1 MNQEMQAAI
10 TRFIQHVAQ
19 RSPNRSTATHYEN
32 DLHLFAHQV
41 DKPPRQVT
49 VQDVSTFVTAQSA
62 QGLKPKTINRRLATL
77 RSFFEFLAIEAGD
90 EIWPN
95 PVIWSHHRIRPGSH
109 LPKDLSDEA
118 IQRLLAEVKHPRDRA
133 MISVM
138 LDLGLRVGE
147 VATLEVGDYEPAT
160 TPGQSARLRVQGKG
174 DKERIVWL
182 LPDVAAVLEAWLK
195 ERPQG
200 PCQAIFLTRRGQAF
214 SVRGIQERVEH
225 YARQAGLRATCH
237 QLRHTCARRLAEGG
251 MPLAS
256 LASWLGHATPSTT
269 QVYIDGANLS
279 VRADYEIA
287 RNRLQAERP
296 QPSTV
301 SSSEPS
307 VWPQFSSPIPAGQPA
322 EEWSHPELLLP
333 EIRERIASLPDWL
346 QPWLEEWILVQQ
358 ARWLPRYR
366 RQRARQWLREVRR
379 AWAWLVS
386 QRSVQGFADL
396 QGADLMAYLD
406 TWQDRVSSGTVNHF
420 LTSFWSFLRYVEAQ
434 SQPVAPG
441 LYRVPRPKQPERL
454 PRPLKEEEYRR
465 LEQTILEATVQGDAV
480 SCLDRLCFLL
490 MAHAG
495 LRIGELQNLRLEDWH
510 PTQQRLVVRQG
521 KDNQDR
527 AVPLSPET
535 KAALEAYLVMREPV
549 SLPYLLVH
557 QGRPLGQDFIRNHLH
572 QYANIA
578 GLKGVT
584 PHRLR
589 HTCATRLLNAGM
601 PVTSVQA
608 LLGHE
613 NLGTTMGYAQL
624 YDDTVRKDYQVAV
637 ARLKGQS
644 PTEGSEPNVSPT
656 ALVESTASLSM
667 PLTGSTTVVAVVIGM
682 VCVNVLSFATAA
694 NCM

>member
-1 MNQEMQAAI
+1 MNEEMQMAI
-10 TRFIQHVAQ
+10 TQFIEHVAL
-19 RSPNRSTATHYEN
+19 RSPKRSTATHYES
-32 DLHLFAHQV
+32 DLRLFARQV
-41 DKPPRQVT
+41 DKSPRQVT
-49 VQDVSTFVTAQSA
+49 VQDVSAFVTAQSA
-62 QGLKPKTINRRLATL
+62 RGLKPKTINRRLATL
-77 RSFFEFLAIEAGD
+77 HSFFEFLAIEAGD
-90 EIWPN
+90 ESWAN
-95 PVIWSHHRIRPGSH
+95 PVIWSHHRIRQGSS
-109 LPKDLSDEA
+109 LPRDLSDEA
-118 IQRLLAEVKHPRDRA
+118 VKRLLDQVAHPRDRA
-133 MISVM
+133 MLSVM
-138 LDLGLRVGE
+138 LDLGLRVAE
-147 VATLEVGDYEPAT
+147 VAGLQVDDYEPASA
-160 TPGQSARLRVQGKG
+160 PDQAARLRVRGKG

-182 LPDVAAVLEAWLK
+182 LPEIAAVLESWLQ
-195 ERPQG
+195 ERPQS
-200 PCQAIFLTRRGQAF
+200 PCRALFLTRRGQAF

-225 YARQAGLRATCH
+225 YGRRAGLHVTCH
-237 QLRHTCARRLAEGG
+237 RLRHTCARRLAEGR

-256 LASWLGHATPSTT
+256 LASWLGHASPTTT
-269 QVYIDGANLS
+269 QVYINGANLS
-279 VRADYEIA
+279 VRADYEAA

-296 QPSTV
+296 QPPRASAPTEFSVEV
-301 SSSEPS
+301 SA
-307 VWPQFSSPIPAGQPA
+307 VPAGQPV
-322 EEWSHPELLLP
+322 EEWPYPELSVQ
-333 EIRERIASLPDWL
+333 EIRERVASLPDWL
-346 QPWLEEWILVQQ
+346 QPWLEEWVLVQQ

-366 RQRARQWLREVRR
+366 RQRARQWLREVQK

-386 QRSVQGFADL
+386 QRSIHGFADL
-396 QGADLMAYLD
+396 QGADLIAYLD

-465 LEQTILEATVQGDAV
+465 LEQTVLEASAEDDLV

-510 PTQQRLVVRQG
+510 PAQQRLVVRQG

-535 KAALEAYLVMREPV
+535 TAALEAYLVVRESVP
-549 SLPYLLVH
+549 LPHLLVY
-557 QGRPLGQDFIRNHLH
+557 QGRPLGQGFIRNHLH
-572 QYANIA
+572 QYADRA
-578 GLKGVT
+578 GLKGIT

-613 NLGTTMGYAQL
+613 NLATTMGYAQL
-624 YDDTVRKDYQVAV
+624 YDDTVRKDYQAAV
-637 ARLKGQS
+637 AQLQGQS
-644 PTEGSEPNVSPT
+644 PTEESEPNGSPVPLVEPAVSPSVPVTGPTT
-656 ALVESTASLSM
+656 AAV
-667 PLTGSTTVVAVVIGM
+667 VVIGF
-682 VCVNVLSFATAA
+682 VCVNVLSLATTA

>member
-1 MNQEMQAAI
+1 MNEEMQMAI
-10 TRFIQHVAQ
+10 TQFIEHVAL
-19 RSPNRSTATHYEN
+19 RSPKRSTATHYES
-32 DLHLFAHQV
+32 DLRLFARQV
-41 DKPPRQVT
+41 DKSPRQVT
-49 VQDVSTFVTAQSA
+49 VQDVSAFVTAQSA
-62 QGLKPKTINRRLATL
+62 RGLKPKTINRRLATL
-77 RSFFEFLAIEAGD
+77 HSFFEFLAIEAGD
-90 EIWPN
+90 ESWAN
-95 PVIWSHHRIRPGSH
+95 PVIWSHHRIRQGSS
-109 LPKDLSDEA
+109 LPRDLSDEA
-118 IQRLLAEVKHPRDRA
+118 VKRLLDQVAHPRDRA
-133 MISVM
+133 MLSVM
-138 LDLGLRVGE
+138 LDLGLRVAE
-147 VATLEVGDYEPAT
+147 VAGLQVDDYEPASA
-160 TPGQSARLRVQGKG
+160 PDQAARLRVRGKG

-182 LPDVAAVLEAWLK
+182 LPEIAAVLESWLQ
-195 ERPQG
+195 ERPQS
-200 PCQAIFLTRRGQAF
+200 PCRALFLTRRGQAF

-225 YARQAGLRATCH
+225 YGRRAGLHVTCH
-237 QLRHTCARRLAEGG
+237 QLRHTCARRLAEGR

-256 LASWLGHATPSTT
+256 LASWLGHASPTTT
-269 QVYIDGANLS
+269 QVYINGANLS
-279 VRADYEIA
+279 VRADYEAA

-296 QPSTV
+296 QPPRASAPTEFSVEV
-301 SSSEPS
+301 SA
-307 VWPQFSSPIPAGQPA
+307 VPAGQPV
-322 EEWSHPELLLP
+322 EEWPYPELSVQ
-333 EIRERIASLPDWL
+333 EIRERVASLPDWL
-346 QPWLEEWILVQQ
+346 QPWLEEWVLVQQ

-366 RQRARQWLREVRR
+366 RQRARQWLREVQK

-386 QRSVQGFADL
+386 QRSIHGFADL
-396 QGADLMAYLD
+396 QGADLIAYLD

-465 LEQTILEATVQGDAV
+465 LEQTVLEASAEDDLV

-510 PTQQRLVVRQG
+510 PAQQRLVVRQG

-535 KAALEAYLVMREPV
+535 TAALEAYLVVRESVP
-549 SLPYLLVH
+549 LPHLLVY

-572 QYANIA
+572 QYADRA
-578 GLKGVT
+578 GLKGIT

-613 NLGTTMGYAQL
+613 NLATTMGYAQL
-624 YDDTVRKDYQVAV
+624 YDDTVRKDYQAAV
-637 ARLKGQS
+637 AQLQGQS
-644 PTEGSEPNVSPT
+644 PTEESEPNGSPAPLVEPAVSPSVPVTGPTT
-656 ALVESTASLSM
+656 AAV
-667 PLTGSTTVVAVVIGM
+667 VVIGF
-682 VCVNVLSFATAA
+682 VCVNVLSLATTA